1 LWPSARPA
9 KFDPGSLTLAN
20 PAHSPRRSGDEQ
32 HAEGMMPGAIELI
45 EVVDELANSIAQGE
59 IAGGVQSAGL

>member
-1 LWPSARPA
+1 
-9 KFDPGSLTLAN
+9 
-20 PAHSPRRSGDEQ
+20 
-32 HAEGMMPGAIELI
+32 MMPGAIELI